1 MEKLHLYHSPV
12 GLLVLGE
19 EDGFLTRVS
28 FHKEINTPY
37 IIEKTALL
45 EETEKQLREYFQGER
60 EDFTLPLRPM
70 GTEFQ
75 RRVWQALQG
84 IPYGGTASYGEIAKK
99 AASPKGARAIGMAN
113 HKNPIAII
121 IPCHRVIGSNGH
133 LVGYGGGLEKKV
145 FLLSLEAKYRK

>member
-1 MEKLHLYHSPV
+1 MEKIHLYHSPV

-28 FHKEINTPY
+28 FQKEIKTPY
-37 IIEKTALL
+37 RIEMTPLL
-45 EETEKQLREYFQGER
+45 AEAEKQLREYFKGER
-60 EDFTLPLRPM
+60 DTFDLPLHPM

-75 RRVWQALQG
+75 KRVWQALEE
-84 IPYGGTASYGEIAKK
+84 IPYGKTASYGEVAK
-99 AASPKGARAIGMAN
+99 AANNPKGARAVGMAN
-113 HKNPIAII
+113 NKNPISII